1 MSDLKELRL
10 SKNLTQK
17 EASAILGVSLRSY
30 KEYENS
36 EKKVGTLKYKSM
48 INELEKYITI
58 DEEHGILTLDEI
70 KEGCKNVFEE
80 YDVKR
85 CFLFGSYAKGKATPK
100 SDVDLLISTDITGLK
115 FYGLVERLR
124 EQLCKKIDL
133 LDTRQLVENKDLIEE
148 ILKDGI
154 KIYEQH

>member
-17 EASAILGVSLRSY
+17 EASTILGVSLRSY

-124 EQLCKKIDL
+124 EELCKKIDL

-154 KIYEQH
+154 KIYEQC

>member
-124 EQLCKKIDL
+124 EELCKKIDL

-154 KIYEQH
+154 KIYEQC

>member
-36 EKKVGTLKYKSM
+36 EKKVGTLKYKSI
-48 INELEKYITI
+48 INELEKYIII